1 VANVNDPVWDE
12 DRGDTEGFRAKRA
25 RVGWQVGSERLGV
38 SVWELPPGQA
48 AYPYHFHYVEEE
60 LVIVTQGRP
69 SLRTP
74 DGWRELEEGA
84 VVPFLR
90 GEQGAHQ
97 IANRTGEPV
106 RFIAVST
113 NGEPDLVIQPD
124 SQKLLAAERLPAGTP
139 GFRGIFRLA
148 DQAAYLEGEQ
158 PPASQ

>member
-1 VANVNDPVWDE
+1 MANVNEPVWDE

-25 RVGWQVGSERLGV
+25 RVGWQVGAERLGI

-74 DGWRELEEGA
+74 AGWRELEEGE
-84 VVPFLR
+84 VVPFPR
-90 GEQGAHQ
+90 GEAGAHQ

-124 SQKLLAAERLPAGTP
+124 SRKLLAAERLPGGTP

-148 DQAAYLEGEQ
+148 DQAAYLDGEAP
-158 PPASQ
+158 PPAA